1 VLENFDWATG
11 TWPSLTGLRVYNI
24 PTVRGPDTLRIVCI
38 ISRTVYFY
46 TIETSRAVA
55 QAGSSVR
62 QIPDESNILLCSS
75 SIQTAPVELKIF
87 QPEEPSLDAEHT
99 RQLGQHL
106 IRWRAELEAAQADF
120 DDQQK
125 RWSQQQEVEQQD
137 ISLRHKTLQQRER
150 QVRSLESQLLQLQND
165 VIDGQAALQT
175 VSEKISN
182 DGFLHVVD
190 GEKIA
195 ALEDLRFEISERFDY
210 LVERWQRFRD
220 SQAN

>member
-1 VLENFDWATG
+1 
-11 TWPSLTGLRVYNI
+11 
-24 PTVRGPDTLRIVCI
+24 
-38 ISRTVYFY
+38 
-46 TIETSRAVA
+46 
-55 QAGSSVR
+55 
-62 QIPDESNILLCSS
+62 
-75 SIQTAPVELKIF
+75 
-87 QPEEPSLDAEHT
+87 
-99 RQLGQHL
+99 
-106 IRWRAELEAAQADF
+106 
-120 DDQQK
+120 
-125 RWSQQQEVEQQD
+125 
-137 ISLRHKTLQQRER
+137 
-150 QVRSLESQLLQLQND
+150 VRSLESQLLQLQND

>member
-11 TWPSLTGLRVYNI
+11 TWPSLTGLKVYNI
-24 PTVRGPDTLRIVCI
+24 PVVRGPDTLRIVCI

-75 SIQTAPVELKIF
+75 SIYLKGNMGFAAKQFGSRVANPQSVLNHIGSLPVDLSEDAPAAHLEAQTAPVELKIF

-106 IRWRAELEAAQADF
+106 IRTLTISRSVGANSKKLSSKTFPFATRRSSSVSGKCGLWRANCC
-120 DDQQK
+120 
-125 RWSQQQEVEQQD
+125 SC
-137 ISLRHKTLQQRER
+137 KT
-150 QVRSLESQLLQLQND
+150 
-165 VIDGQAALQT
+165 T
-175 VSEKISN
+175 
-182 DGFLHVVD
+182 
-190 GEKIA
+190 
-195 ALEDLRFEISERFDY
+195 
-210 LVERWQRFRD
+210 
-220 SQAN
+220 